1 VGKSHGLIA
10 VDGDLYMIMTEQG
23 NGWSRA
29 KIGRSTDRGRT
40 WSFNPGWD
48 FDEPGGA
55 FAAACFLQ
63 FGQDYRGARDQYVY
77 GYSERRRNVFQPDIV
92 LFRVP
97 KNRITDRRA
106 YEFFAG
112 ADDQGDPKW
121 TADVSHMR
129 PVFSHP
135 EGVGWGIQAMYHP
148 VFRRYLLTVRH
159 NDAAGWGIYDAPE
172 PWGPWTT
179 VAYYERGWLDPVR
192 KFTFSFSQKWMST
205 DGKTMW
211 MVFSGVDQYD
221 AFNVMKAT
229 FVPRSGPVDG
239 GDDDSGG
246 DGGDDSSGGD
256 DGGNTGGG
264 GGESGTVKIWLEAE
278 EGMVIPPMSI
288 DADDR
293 TSGGQYVWAP
303 SGAGNVIDPLLPAG
317 EAQYAFTVPSDD
329 TYVIWGR
336 VRAEINNDSFH
347 VAVDADYQD
356 AALWD
361 TVRTQT
367 GTTWRWDQVN
377 DRGVANPAL
386 FFLQAG
392 EHTLHIKQR
401 EDGTRIDK
409 ILITN
414 DLDYIPVD

>member
-1 VGKSHGLIA
+1 
-10 VDGDLYMIMTEQG
+10 
-23 NGWSRA
+23 
-29 KIGRSTDRGRT
+29 
-40 WSFNPGWD
+40 
-48 FDEPGGA
+48 
-55 FAAACFLQ
+55 
-63 FGQDYRGARDQYVY
+63 
-77 GYSERRRNVFQPDIV
+77 
-92 LFRVP
+92 
-97 KNRITDRRA
+97 
-106 YEFFAG
+106 
-112 ADDQGDPKW
+112 
-121 TADVSHMR
+121 
-129 PVFSHP
+129 
-135 EGVGWGIQAMYHP
+135 
-148 VFRRYLLTVRH
+148 LLTVRH